1 MKPGNDNRQARDG
14 LDERLLDRLV
24 DGELADD
31 ERRDV
36 LWQLAKEPD
45 GWRRCALAFLEAQTW
60 RQALATAAGTDELP
74 GPCVMLAGETP
85 VLRAVPPVSRAAS
98 QLGPPETQ
106 GRKRIFWRP
115 VARLTGLAAGLAVAF
130 AFGWAYHGGLK
141 QIAPSADVN
150 PQAGSVADRS
160 NQPPQPPSEAVVKV
174 ATEHSRPTKPVEA
187 AATIAPIVKNL
198 QQRGYSVE
206 TEQRLVSMESKDGR
220 KVKLPV
226 QEVRIRYVG
235 DHIY

>member
-1 MKPGNDNRQARDG
+1 MNRSDDEESGSGEEEG
-14 LDERLLDRLV
+14 LRGRVV
-24 DGELADD
+24 DGELPEG
-31 ERRDV
+31 ERRELLV
-36 LWQLAKEPD
+36 RLEKVPD
-45 GWRRCALAFLEAQTW
+45 GWRRCALAFLEAQIW
-60 RQALATAAGTDELP
+60 RQALATEAGTDELP
-74 GPCVMLAGETP
+74 GRCVVLTGETP

-160 NQPPQPPSEAVVKV
+160 NQPSQPPSEAAVKL
-174 ATEHSRPTKPVEA
+174 ATGHSSPTKPPEA
-187 AATIAPIVKNL
+187 A
-198 QQRGYSVE
+198 
-206 TEQRLVSMESKDGR
+206 
-220 KVKLPV
+220 
-226 QEVRIRYVG
+226 
-235 DHIY
+235 

>member
-1 MKPGNDNRQARDG
+1 MNPIDNEQTG
-14 LDERLLDRLV
+14 ISEEERLLDRLV
-24 DGELADD
+24 DGELPER
-31 ERRDV
+31 ERRELLLRLEKV
-36 LWQLAKEPD
+36 PD

-60 RQALATAAGTDELP
+60 GQALATAAGTDELR
-74 GPCVMLAGETP
+74 GRCVVLTGETP

-160 NQPPQPPSEAVVKV
+160 NQPSQPPSEAAVKV
-174 ATEHSRPTKPVEA
+174 ATGHSRPTKPAEA
-187 AATIAPIVKNL
+187 AAAVAPII
-198 QQRGYSVE
+198 
-206 TEQRLVSMESKDGR
+206 KD
-220 KVKLPV
+220 
-226 QEVRIRYVG
+226 
-235 DHIY
+235 